1 MALNHA
7 CLPIPPPAHGEPN
20 YTPTARACCQ
30 VGQRVFENRE
40 CGGAH
45 STQRD
50 AETLPS
56 RAAPRPHAPSTKP
69 PCRSPST
76 IHARTPKTRKP
87 LYPKA
92 LIVYGCR
99 GRLLAR
105 VEQVG
110 WLPVAR
116 VEAGVRQGVRDRAR
130 VRVLE
135 RLGAYGWALGARY
148 RIEQVFRSVKGV
160 YGSYAGCRCW
170 GYARVQVWGMLVLW
184 NLVQWLRVGGDG
196 GDCLCVVFVVWGG

>member
-1 MALNHA
+1 MKRRNPPITLST
-7 CLPIPPPAHGEPN
+7 LP
-20 YTPTARACCQ
+20 ARAIYQ
-30 VGQRVFENRE
+30 AALPF
-40 CGGAH
+40 
-45 STQRD
+45 TQHH
-50 AETLPS
+50 
-56 RAAPRPHAPSTKP
+56 PRPHTK
-69 PCRSPST
+69 
-76 IHARTPKTRKP
+76 ARKP
-87 LYPKA
+87 LYPEA
-92 LIVYGCR
+92 LIVYGYR

-135 RLGAYGWALGARY
+135 RLGAYGWALGERY
-148 RIEQVFRSVKGV
+148 RIEQVFGSVKGV
-160 YGSYAGCRCW
+160 YGSYVGCRCW
-170 GYARVQVWGMLVLW
+170 GYARVWVWGMLVLW